1 MKAGLV
7 LEELRVLHLDC
18 QAAEMN
24 ATLGLTW
31 ASETTKAKLTAT
43 QFLQQGNVDFSET
56 TTPNNAILTGIT
68 SIP

>member
-1 MKAGLV
+1 M
-7 LEELRVLHLDC
+7 LELLRVLHLDW

-31 ASETTKAKLTAT
+31 ASETTAPKLAAA

-56 TTPNNAILTGIT
+56 TTPNNAIFTGIT